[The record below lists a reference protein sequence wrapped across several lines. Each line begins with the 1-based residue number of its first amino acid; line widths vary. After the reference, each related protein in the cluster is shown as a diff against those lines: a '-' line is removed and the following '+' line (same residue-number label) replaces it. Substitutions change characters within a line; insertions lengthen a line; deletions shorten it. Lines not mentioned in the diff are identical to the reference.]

1 MKFDVVIIGGG
12 LAGMRAA
19 TVLQT
24 EGLRCAVVAEGLSL
38 HDAPRSEF
46 KAAGGTILAGDK
58 VVGGVFEGDR
68 LKSVR
73 TEKLGDVTLEAD
85 WFILATGKY
94 FSKGIV
100 ADMDRIYEPLFG
112 LDVFH
117 DPDRTRWYDLD
128 FFAPQAYGRFGVETD
143 RHFRALKDG
152 KVIDNLYVAGSVLA
166 HCDAQQLGCGG
177 GVAIISW
184 ISECAPQMAAP

>member
-38 HDAPRSEF
+38 HYAPRSEF

-68 LKSVR
+68 LRSVR

-112 LDVFH
+112 LDVLYEQDRSKWF
-117 DPDRTRWYDLD
+117 DPAFSSHQHFLD
-128 FFAPQAYGRFGVETD
+128 FGVRTSD
-143 RHFRALKDG
+143 GCALKDG
-152 KVIDNLYVAGSVLA
+152 VRIVNLIPAGEVLA
-166 HCDAQQLGCGG
+166 GISSAEGDAKARIQKSALDA
-177 GVAIISW
+177 V
-184 ISECAPQMAAP
+184 QMIRRN